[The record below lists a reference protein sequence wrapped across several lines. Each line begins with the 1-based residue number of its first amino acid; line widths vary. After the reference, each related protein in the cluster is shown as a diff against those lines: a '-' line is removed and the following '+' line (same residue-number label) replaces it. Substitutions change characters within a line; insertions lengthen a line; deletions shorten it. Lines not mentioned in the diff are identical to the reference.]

1 MSFQDFDPSNSINT
15 LKDSESSQEEKT
27 INQFQKEVQRCVQRV
42 SKLRSD
48 VNKIGTSQD
57 SHALR
62 GNIRTSV
69 DEINLML
76 KETSSLTKQVSSL
89 NLNNF
94 PSLKTKR
101 EKLTN
106 EYLKTV
112 KEFSTLSQM
121 AATKEKTPIPE
132 AAIHRQ
138 KRHMAHKDA
147 ASASAAGKN
156 AGYSAASDA
165 DMDSASLV
173 EDARRQ
179 QLQQVE
185 EEREYIDGVNLE
197 RAEEIRQLEQNVLEI
212 NEMFRDLA
220 GMVQEQGVIIDTIES
235 NTAEAAM
242 YTEEGVK
249 EIEKAAE
256 LQKKSRKK
264 MVWILVLAVICLV
277 VAAVV
282 IAIPVALSK

>member
-15 LKDSESSQEEKT
+15 IKDNISEEEKV
-27 INQFQKEVQRCVQRV
+27 INNYQKEVQRCIQKV
-42 SKLRSD
+42 SKLRID
-48 VNKIGTSQD
+48 VNKVGTAQD

-69 DEINLML
+69 DEIQLMF
-76 KETSSLTKQVSSL
+76 KETNVLTKQVSAL
-89 NLNNF
+89 ELGGF
-94 PSLKTKR
+94 PGLRAKR
-101 EKLTN
+101 DKLAG
-106 EYLKTV
+106 EYIKTV
-112 KEFSTLSQM
+112 KDFGTLSQL

-138 KRHMAHKDA
+138 KRHMAQKDA
-147 ASASAAGKN
+147 SSGGN
-156 AGYSAASDA
+156 GMTSSE
-165 DMDSASLV
+165 MDSASLL

-197 RAEEIRQLEQNVLEI
+197 RAEEVRQLERSVMEI

-235 NTAEAAM
+235 NTAEAAI

-249 EIEKAAE
+249 EIDKAAD

-264 MVWILVLAVICLV
+264 MIWILVC
-277 VAAVV
+277 AVV
-282 IAIPVALSK
+282 IFIAVAVIVVVPVVISKK

>member
-15 LKDSESSQEEKT
+15 IKDNISDEEKA
-27 INQFQKEVQRCVQRV
+27 INNYQKEVQRCIQKV
-42 SKLRSD
+42 SKLRAD
-48 VNKIGTSQD
+48 VNKVGTAQD

-69 DEINLML
+69 DEIQLMF
-76 KETSSLTKQVSSL
+76 KETNVLTKQVSAL
-89 NLNNF
+89 ELGGF
-94 PSLKTKR
+94 PGLRAKR
-101 EKLTN
+101 DKLAG
-106 EYLKTV
+106 EYIKTV
-112 KEFSTLSQM
+112 KDFGTLSQL

-138 KRHMAHKDA
+138 KRHMAQKDA
-147 ASASAAGKN
+147 ASGGGGMSASE
-156 AGYSAASDA
+156 
-165 DMDSASLV
+165 MDSASLL

-197 RAEEIRQLEQNVLEI
+197 RAEEVRQLERSVMEI

-235 NTAEAAM
+235 NTAEAAV

-249 EIEKAAE
+249 EIDKAAE
-256 LQKKSRKK
+256 YQKKSRKK
-264 MVWILVLAVICLV
+264 MIWILVC
-277 VAAVV
+277 AVV
-282 IAIPVALSK
+282 ILIAVASVIIIPIVVSKKKK